1 MIGRTLNTA
10 RTVGL
15 KGGIIMFSNP
25 VQQFL
30 EDNDLYPGEKF
41 HILNSSHENLCDK
54 TFYINKD
61 FKEPED
67 ILKCDGEKNGH
78 AYTFLALLTGKFSV
92 KKKSFHP
99 QNGDIYYYVT
109 ALGEIEKVLF
119 FNDANTL
126 HCLLR
131 KAGKCYRTRDEAE
144 KHLIDDY
151 KKLREM

>member
-1 MIGRTLNTA
+1 MIGRILNTA
-10 RTVGL
+10 RTAGL

-30 EDNDLYPGEKF
+30 DDNDLQADEKF
-41 HILNSSHENLCDK
+41 YILNSSHENLCDK

-67 ILKCDGEKNGH
+67 ILKCNGEKNGH

-109 ALGEIEKVLF
+109 ALGEIEKRYVPYGWEIVNVFHADKKYCAVLTGGNRHPDIEDRF
-119 FNDANTL
+119 F
-126 HCLLR
+126 
-131 KAGKCYRTRDEAE
+131 
-144 KHLIDDY
+144 
-151 KKLREM
+151 